1 MAFERDAGCASS
13 IAELAPNRVSQISPM
28 PKLKTTTVLAR
39 DWMQRLAQY
48 REPNERRSIWELI
61 ATVVPLIVLWWLAWA
76 ALSISPWLTLAIAVP
91 ASGFLVRLFMIQ
103 HDCGHG
109 AFFRRRV
116 INDWVGRI
124 IGVFTLTPYDVWR
137 RSHAIH
143 HATTGNLDR
152 RGIGD
157 ITTLTVREY
166 QARPWWRRMLYRLY
180 RNPLILFGIGPA
192 YLFIV
197 QNRLPLGFMNAGWR
211 YWVSSM
217 GTNIAI
223 AVVAGAL
230 IYFIGLSSF
239 LIVHLPILLLAS
251 SIGVWLFYVQHQFED
266 TVWAAGPEWN
276 FHDAALHGSSH
287 YDLPAV
293 LRWFTAN
300 IGMHH
305 VHHLCSRIPYYR
317 LPKVLRDHP
326 ELADVTRLTLA
337 QSIASVRLRLWDE
350 ARQKLVSFK
359 EARNSSARA
368 D

>member
-1 MAFERDAGCASS
+1 MFALHFLTPVNEHYTIDRCSVL
-13 IAELAPNRVSQISPM
+13 ELMV
-28 PKLKTTTVLAR
+28 
-39 DWMQRLAQY
+39 
-48 REPNERRSIWELI
+48 
-61 ATVVPLIVLWWLAWA
+61 TVVPLVVLWWLACA
-76 ALSISPWLTLAIAVP
+76 ALSVSLWLTFAIAVL

-109 AFFRRRV
+109 AFFRRRA

-124 IGVFTLTPYDVWR
+124 IGVVTLTPYDVWR

-143 HATTGNLDR
+143 HATTGNLDQ

-180 RNPLILFGIGPA
+180 RNPVVMFGIGPA

-197 QNRLPLGFMNAGWR
+197 QNRLPLGFMLAGSR
-211 YWVSSM
+211 YWISAM
-217 GTNIAI
+217 LTNMAI
-223 AVVAGAL
+223 AAAAVLL
-230 IYFIGLSSF
+230 IYFVGLGPF
-239 LIVHLPILLLAS
+239 LMVHLPIVLFAS

-266 TVWAAGPEWN
+266 TVWAAESDWN

-317 LPKVLRDHP
+317 LPAVLHDYP
-326 ELADVTRLTLA
+326 ELADVTRFTLK
-337 QSIASVRLRLWDE
+337 QSLASVRLRLWDE
-350 ARQKLVSFK
+350 THQKLVSFR
-359 EARNSSARA
+359 EARKSAA
-368 D
+368 CTD